1 MRIDPNLSIAGQPPL
16 KVREFFLKF
25 RDWGWTP
32 DAVGQH
38 FEVAA
43 SVALQINADLVRLG
57 FALPDEDRSG
67 WWKATSA
74 GSRLALASA
83 AKPLLRPA
91 VERKL
96 RGFIDR
102 IRQANHEEQF
112 VFRVAKAVVFGSYL
126 SAKARISDIDIAIL
140 LEPRRRIR
148 KSGKSSRPRES
159 RRHRKPGGP
168 FITSWIRS

>member
-1 MRIDPNLSIAGQPPL
+1 M
-16 KVREFFLKF
+16 
-25 RDWGWTP
+25 
-32 DAVGQH
+32 
-38 FEVAA
+38 
-43 SVALQINADLVRLG
+43 
-57 FALPDEDRSG
+57 
-67 WWKATSA
+67 
-74 GSRLALASA
+74 
-83 AKPLLRPA
+83 LLRPA

-102 IRQANHEEQF
+102 IRQVNHEEQF

-168 FITSWIRS
+168 FITSWIRSIGPKKKYFSSSSRGHVRSVFIQWKS